1 MQPRETHSQALGIT
15 TLNAGDRCSAKTS
28 HHRRGLACMYA
39 STRSEQLS
47 FPASMACAGRELRLE
62 AYRVTKLHATLN
74 LSHIH
79 AAVHAKTQ
87 K

>member
-1 MQPRETHSQALGIT
+1 
-15 TLNAGDRCSAKTS
+15 
-28 HHRRGLACMYA
+28 MYA